1 MLAWLRRILS
11 ILLAAGLLV
20 ACNTTLEV
28 SDNPDERESK
38 LSGTIIFWHSF
49 PQSRFTESL
58 ISRYEE
64 LFAEYIE
71 KFTKLYPE
79 VHIIMEFIAEEDLVE
94 ELEREVEKGLGP
106 DVIYGRS
113 IKILPLIKAQALLP
127 VDEDAI
133 ELWQFRSEALE
144 QVIYQGQVYGVP
156 IDLWTQVL
164 CYNKKKVKVQEPP
177 KTLSELITQARTGY
191 SVGLLSSFEDTVWGT
206 QIFGAQLL
214 DAQGRIILDQGGGW
228 VRWMEWLINAKNEP
242 NFILNQDHRVIQNA
256 FIEEKLTYGVCW
268 SAIIPFLIESLGS
281 DKLGVALLPGGENEQ
296 FTEGENEQLL
306 GEVNQQ
312 AAPPLV
318 VNALVFSSASSAN
331 QNQIALKFAQL
342 LSNTQQQKTL
352 AAGLRSF
359 IPANK
364 SAIIDPRLFPI
375 QGILQKQSQQAFVFS
390 LNQTN
395 KTNAITNYGRDFYT
409 RVMAGEMSP
418 EEAANQLTQT
428 INSQF
433 EEP

>member
-49 PQSRFTESL
+49 PQSRLTESL
-58 ISRYEE
+58 ISRYGEV
-64 LFAEYIE
+64 FAEYIE

-79 VHIIMEFIAEEDLVE
+79 VHIIMEFMTDEELVE

-106 DVIYGRS
+106 DVIYAES
-113 IKILPLIKAQALLP
+113 TNILPLIKAQALLP

-144 QVIYQGQVYGVP
+144 QVTYQGKVYGVP
-156 IDLWTQVL
+156 IDLSTQVL
-164 CYNKKKVKVQEPP
+164 CYNKKKVQELP
-177 KTLSELITQARTGY
+177 KTLSELIVQARKGY
-191 SVGLLSSFEDTVWGT
+191 SVGILSSFEDTVWGT

-214 DAQGRIILDQGGGW
+214 DAQGRMILDQGGGW

-242 NFILNQDHRVIQNA
+242 NFILNEDPLVLQNA
-256 FIEEKLTYGVCW
+256 FIEEKLTYSVCW
-268 SAIIPFLIESLGS
+268 SSLIPFLIESLGS

-342 LSNTQQQKTL
+342 LSNTQQQKAL
-352 AAGLRSF
+352 AANLRSF

-395 KTNAITNYGRDFYT
+395 KINAITNYGSDFYT

>member
-20 ACNTTLEV
+20 ACNTTPEV
-28 SDNPDERESK
+28 SDNPHERESK

-49 PQSRFTESL
+49 PQSRLTESL
-58 ISRYEE
+58 ISRYGEV
-64 LFAEYIE
+64 FAEYIE

-79 VHIIMEFIAEEDLVE
+79 VHIIMEFMTEEELVE
-94 ELEREVEKGLGP
+94 KLEREVEKGLGP
-106 DVIYGRS
+106 DVIYAQS
-113 IKILPLIKAQALLP
+113 TNILPLIKAQALLP
-127 VDEDAI
+127 VDKDSI

-144 QVIYQGQVYGVP
+144 QVTYQGKVYGVP
-156 IDLWTQVL
+156 IDLSTQVL
-164 CYNKKKVKVQEPP
+164 CYNKKKVQELP
-177 KTLSELITQARTGY
+177 KTLSELIVQARTGY
-191 SVGLLSSFEDTVWGT
+191 SVGLLSSFEDAFWGT

-214 DAQGRIILDQGGGW
+214 DAQGRMILDQGEGW

-242 NFILNQDHRVIQNA
+242 NFIFNEDPLVLQNA
-256 FIEEKLTYGVCW
+256 FIEEKLTYSVCW
-268 SAIIPFLIESLGS
+268 SSLIPFLIESLGS

-342 LSNTQQQKTL
+342 LSNTQQQKAL
-352 AAGLRSF
+352 AANLQAV

-395 KTNAITNYGRDFYT
+395 KINAITNYGSDFYT

>member
-1 MLAWLRRILS
+1 MLVWSRRILS
-11 ILLAAGLLV
+11 ILLAAWILA
-20 ACNTTLEV
+20 ACTTPLEV
-28 SDNPDERESK
+28 SNNRNEKESK

-49 PQSRFTESL
+49 SQSRLTESL

-64 LFAEYIE
+64 VFAEYIG

-79 VHIIMEFIAEEDLVE
+79 VHIIMEFITDEELVE
-94 ELEREVEKGLGP
+94 ELEREVEKGIGP
-106 DVIYGRS
+106 DVIYVQS
-113 IKILPLIKAQALLP
+113 TNILPLIKAQALLP

-144 QVIYQGQVYGVP
+144 QVIYQGKIYGVP
-156 IDLWTQVL
+156 IDLNTQVL
-164 CYNKKKVKVQEPP
+164 CYNKKKVQELP

-191 SVGLLSSFEDTVWGT
+191 SVGLLSSFENAFWGT

-214 DAQGRIILDQGGGW
+214 DAQGRMILDQGGGW

-242 NFILNQDHRVIQNA
+242 NFILNEDPLVLQNA
-256 FIEEKLTYGVCW
+256 FIEEKLTYSVCW
-268 SAIIPFLIESLGS
+268 SSLIPFLIESLGS

-342 LSNTQQQKTL
+342 LSNTQQQKAL
-352 AAGLRSF
+352 AAELRSF

-395 KTNAITNYGRDFYT
+395 KINAITNYGRDFYT